1 MKSLA
6 EAEVYIRA
14 CPGLLRGKFPAKMAT
29 PPSAKTVGPLPR
41 IPSNA
46 AQIVNWLLAATAVFY
61 GFLAGLHT
69 VQDFDLGWQLATGRW
84 VLQHHRVFSTD
95 VFSYTASGQPWLYP
109 VLSGVIFYLTFLAGG
124 YALLSWLGAIASAG
138 TVALLLRKNNLAVSA
153 LAVTAVPLI
162 ANRTQPRA
170 EMFTTILFTGF
181 LALLWR
187 QYRTGC
193 SPLWLLPV
201 LMILWVNLHPGFV
214 AGLALCAA
222 YVLLEVLDLLFRAK
236 RQATLTRLR
245 RAWPWLAATAP
256 ATLLNPWGPSIY
268 LALVRQQGAQALHT
282 SWIVEWESVQ
292 PSWASLHQAF
302 DWRDPQSSFWWLMA
316 AVAVGI
322 CVALW
327 RKQTGAAILLAG
339 SAYLTMQHVRLQAL
353 FACVAVVIGGSLIDQ
368 FARSGEEKS
377 TTSLQASK
385 TPLLGQL
392 GIASALLLTLVLA
405 ALTSIR
411 AGDLIS
417 NRYYM
422 RSTQLS
428 LFGAGLSW
436 WYPERAVDFVE
447 REQLPANIFNGYTLG
462 GYLTW
467 RLFPAYR
474 DYIDS
479 RALPFGLELFFRAY
493 DLATEPSD
501 SAAWRQ
507 EADARGINS
516 IIVPLSRYQG
526 MTLFP
531 QLHAF
536 CRSKSWR
543 PVYLDEVSAIF
554 VRVNPQT
561 TPLIDRLQIDCDKI
575 SFDSPAANHANF
587 SRAKALQFNFW
598 ANAGGVL
605 YSLERYPE
613 ALTDLDR
620 AQSISRD
627 NANVHL
633 LRALVLQQLGRA
645 AEAETEFRTSL
656 ALEPTDE
663 GWFDFGL
670 FYMTQKRYAEA
681 AEVFRQSAEASSRPH
696 EMWMMLGQA
705 DLQMHQPQPALEA
718 LDKAVATSPF
728 DTEGQ
733 SLGASFNSLIATGRA
748 KAWYQLGDLAQA
760 VSFQEEAVKLAP
772 GDAKLWLGLADLYE
786 AQGRTTL
793 AGQAR
798 LRAKAV
804 GSP

>member
-1 MKSLA
+1 
-6 EAEVYIRA
+6 
-14 CPGLLRGKFPAKMAT
+14 MAT

-109 VLSGVIFYLTFLAGG
+109 VLSGVIFYVTFLAGG

-268 LALVRQQGAQALHT
+268 LALVRQQRAQALHT

-327 RKQTGAAILLAG
+327 RKQLGAAVLLAG

-353 FACVAVVIGGSLIDQ
+353 FACVAVVIGGSLIDE

-385 TPLLGQL
+385 TPLPGQL

-422 RSTQLS
+422 RSSQRAV
-428 LFGAGLSW
+428 FGAGLSW
-436 WYPERAVDFVE
+436 WYPEEAVDFVE
-447 REQLPANIFNGYTLG
+447 REKLPANIFNGYALG
-462 GYLTW
+462 GYLAW
-467 RLFPAYR
+467 RLFPAYG

-479 RALPFGLELFFRAY
+479 RALPFGQELFFRAY
-493 DLATEPSD
+493 DLATEPPN

-507 EADARGINS
+507 EADARGINA
-516 IIVPLSRYQG
+516 IMVPLSRYQG

-531 QLHAF
+531 PLPAF
-536 CRSKSWR
+536 CRSKLWR
-543 PVYLDEVSAIF
+543 PVYLDEVSAVF
-554 VRVNPQT
+554 VRVTPQT
-561 TPLIDRLQIDCDKI
+561 ASLIGRLQIDCNRI
-575 SFDSPAANHANF
+575 SFASDTPGQTNS
-587 SRAKALQFNFW
+587 SRAKAEQFNHW

-605 YSLERYPE
+605 YSLGRYPE
-613 ALTDLDR
+613 ALADLDR
-620 AQSISRD
+620 AQSISQD
-627 NANVHL
+627 NATVHL

-645 AEAETEFRTSL
+645 AESETEFRSSL

-681 AEVFRQSAEASSRPH
+681 ADIFLRSAESSSRPH

-705 DLQMHQPQPALEA
+705 YVQSRQPEPALGA
-718 LDKAVATSPF
+718 FDKAAESSPF
-728 DTEGQ
+728 REGNE
-733 SLGASFNSLIATGRA
+733 SLGASFSSLIAAGRA
-748 KAWYQLGDLAQA
+748 NAWYQLGDIAQA
-760 VSFQEEAVKLAP
+760 VTFQEEAVKLAP
-772 GDAKLWLGLADLYE
+772 EDPALWQGLAEVYE
-786 AQGRTTL
+786 VQGRTTK
-793 AGQAR
+793 AAEAR
-798 LRAKAV
+798 LRAKSAA
-804 GSP
+804 SQ